1 MRYGEVRTMMLN
13 ELDADNESIATTD
26 VEFRGVQN
34 LFTGAMT
41 DMFEI
46 YVASYSFE
54 TNSDVET
61 YMYVEA
67 PDLLQPYSFDS
78 RTKASSK
85 NIALIGIDTTT
96 GNDVVVNANG
106 GQSYRTIC
114 KRPNGDNLRIRLI
127 GDDGNLVGNISA
139 GWVMAIECRP
149 VYDDNCVPSMMP
161 LNRAGDVYIK

>member
-13 ELDADNESIATTD
+13 ELDAEYESIATTD
-26 VEFRGVQN
+26 VEFRGIQN
-34 LFTGAMT
+34 LFTDAMT

-67 PDLLQPYSFDS
+67 PDLLQPFSFDS

-96 GNDVVVNANG
+96 GNDVVVNSNG
-106 GQSYRTIC
+106 GLSYRTIC
-114 KRPNGDNLRIRLI
+114 KRPNGDTLRIRLV
-127 GDDGNLVGNISA
+127 GDDGNLVLNLNV

-149 VYDDNCVPSMMP
+149 VYCDEKMPMP
-161 LNRAGDVYIK
+161 LNRSGDVYIK

>member
-1 MRYGEVRTMMLN
+1 MKYGEVRTMLLN
-13 ELDADNESIATTD
+13 ELDADQESTATTD

-34 LFTGAMT
+34 LFTDAKT

-46 YVASYSFE
+46 CVASYSFE

-61 YMYVEA
+61 YMYIEA

-85 NIALIGIDTTT
+85 NIGLVGIDTTT

-106 GQSYRTIC
+106 GTSYKTIV
-114 KRPNGDNLRIRLI
+114 KRPNGDVLRLRLI

-139 GWVMAIECRP
+139 GWVVAIECRP
-149 VYDDNCVPSMMP
+149 VYCDDDVE
-161 LNRAGDVYIK
+161 NRRGQVFIK